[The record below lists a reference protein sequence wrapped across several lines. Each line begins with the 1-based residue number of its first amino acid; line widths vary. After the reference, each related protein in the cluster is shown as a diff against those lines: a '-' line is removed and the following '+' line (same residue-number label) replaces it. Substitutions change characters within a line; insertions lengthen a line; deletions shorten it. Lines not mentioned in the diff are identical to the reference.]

1 MFAEFVSWK
10 TVAQITEQFLSLIAL
25 NHNHKHENELI
36 KGDGGAVGL
45 TDNPTAL
52 KRWMAVGPEIARMVS
67 EFEFTFELTK
77 PCDKRHYEH
86 REGMRG
92 RSVMHEF

>member
-1 MFAEFVSWK
+1 MFAEFVGWK
-10 TVAQITEQFLSLIAL
+10 TVVQITEQLLFLIAL
-25 NHNHKHENELI
+25 NHNHTHENELI

-52 KRWMAVGPEIARMVS
+52 KGWIAVGPEIARMVS

-92 RSVMHEF
+92 LSVMHAF